1 MLTQK
6 LRRFFVFS
14 VLITIFTLFH
24 VHQKIEII
32 KLGYELQAKRQV
44 LRDTLDE
51 QRCLIYRINA
61 MESPLELRKRLF
73 EESIELVQTDIE
85 NIYYA
90 SAKLKRDNV
99 VVEQIH
105 SNMLA
110 RLLDAVTLK
119 AEAGVKK

>member
-1 MLTQK
+1 
-6 LRRFFVFS
+6 
-14 VLITIFTLFH
+14 LITIFTLFH

>member
-1 MLTQK
+1 M
-6 LRRFFVFS
+6 
-14 VLITIFTLFH
+14 ITIFTLFH